1 MGRALIATVLLGAL
15 LLGGCSSDTESLQT
29 TDRARGEPDAP
40 ARPDAAGPAD
50 EAADGDRAADAP
62 AAEEPAD
69 DTALTVGAS
78 LGRELI
84 RRAHLTLRS
93 ADPARTVQE
102 IRGVVDRLGGFV
114 SATELGRDD
123 REVLS
128 GSMTLRLP
136 ADSLEGAL
144 ERLTALESVTGID
157 HQRLETEDVTG
168 ELTDL
173 ASELRNLRAVEAEL
187 RGLLT
192 EIRRNTQSAD
202 QVLQL
207 FSRIREVR
215 SEIERLEGRRATLED
230 LVALATVHVEVV
242 PDDDAVPPVQPDPW
256 RPARIVGDALAATVT
271 ALQGLATALIWVGL
285 TGLPVLALTAGPLA
299 ALVWWL
305 RRGRRDSGPA
315 AA

>member
-40 ARPDAAGPAD
+40 ARPDAEGPAD
-50 EAADGDRAADAP
+50 EAADSERAVDGP
-62 AAEEPAD
+62 VAEQPGD

-84 RRAHLTLRS
+84 RRAHLTLES

-102 IRGVVDRLGGFV
+102 IRGVADRLGGFV

-230 LVALATVHVEVV
+230 LVALATVHLEVV

-271 ALQGLATALIWVGL
+271 ALQGLATALIWIGL

>member
-1 MGRALIATVLLGAL
+1 MGRAPIAILLLGAL
-15 LLGGCSSDTESLQT
+15 LSGGCSSDTETLRT
-29 TDRARGEPDAP
+29 TDSARGEPGAA
-40 ARPDAAGPAD
+40 ARPHSDGPPAAEPD
-50 EAADGDRAADAP
+50 HAA
-62 AAEEPAD
+62 AAEEPAE
-69 DTALTVGAS
+69 DTPLTVGAS

-84 RRAHLTLRS
+84 RRAHLTLES
-93 ADPARTVQE
+93 ADPPRTVEE

-123 REVLS
+123 RAVLS

-136 ADSLEGAL
+136 ADRLEGAL
-144 ERLTALESVTGID
+144 DRLSALESVTEVG

-173 ASELRNLRAVEAEL
+173 TSELRNLRAVEAEL

-192 EIRRNTQSAD
+192 EIRRDTQSAD

-215 SEIERLEGRRATLED
+215 SEIERLEGRKATLED
-230 LVALATVHVEVV
+230 LVALATVHLEIV
-242 PDDDAVPPVQPDPW
+242 PDDDAVPPVQPEPW
-256 RPARIVGDALAATVT
+256 RPGRVVSDALTATVT
-271 ALQGLATALIWVGL
+271 ALRGLATAAIWIGL
-285 TGLPVLALTAGPLA
+285 TGLPVLALTAGPLG

-305 RRGRRDSGPA
+305 RRRRRDSGPA
-315 AA
+315 VA